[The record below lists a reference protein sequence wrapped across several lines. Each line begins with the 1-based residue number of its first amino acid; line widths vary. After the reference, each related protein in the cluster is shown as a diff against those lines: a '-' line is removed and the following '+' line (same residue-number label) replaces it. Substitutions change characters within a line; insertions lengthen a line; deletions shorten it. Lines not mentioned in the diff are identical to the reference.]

1 MDQQWRQICE
11 TWKYVMA
18 MKPEVRGSVE
28 PGGISF
34 IKSLVGWF
42 LPENLKTWKQAQA
55 SLFAQFFLAGQ
66 KLFQAQ
72 SITFCFS
79 FSVFIVMHWRPVSC
93 SVFCFRLGQKVTC
106 QDVRQGD
113 GPEGEGVRKRRWWGG
128 EGKSDGR
135 SSGNPERILIL
146 ILIRREWWALNRGRR
161 FEVQGSDLPLLPP
174 SPAGSGRG
182 RGE

>member
-1 MDQQWRQICE
+1 
-11 TWKYVMA
+11 
-18 MKPEVRGSVE
+18 MKPEVRGPVE
-28 PGGISF
+28 PCGISF
-34 IKSLVGWF
+34 IKSLMGWF

-55 SLFAQFFLAGQ
+55 LWLALFFWLARSCFEHNPLLFA
-66 KLFQAQ
+66 
-72 SITFCFS
+72 
-79 FSVFIVMHWRPVSC
+79 SVFQFSLWCTGGRFHVQF
-93 SVFCFRLGQKVTC
+93 FCFRLGQKVTC

-128 EGKSDGR
+128 EGKSD
-135 SSGNPERILIL
+135 GNPERILIL

-182 RGE
+182 RGG

>member
-1 MDQQWRQICE
+1 
-11 TWKYVMA
+11 
-18 MKPEVRGSVE
+18 MKPEVRGPVE
-28 PGGISF
+28 PCGISF
-34 IKSLVGWF
+34 FKSLVGWF
-42 LPENLKTWKQAQA
+42 LPENLKTWKQVQA
-55 SLFAQFFLAGQ
+55 SWFALFLWLARSCFEHNPLLFA
-66 KLFQAQ
+66 
-72 SITFCFS
+72 
-79 FSVFIVMHWRPVSC
+79 SVFIVMHWRPVSC
-93 SVFCFRLGQKVTC
+93 SVFCFRLVQKVTC

-182 RGE
+182 RGG